1 MRCAKAIIACRALNL
16 LIPLNHVARRALD
29 CMLLPMRSLTDRH
42 YLTPLF
48 APASV
53 AVIGASERPGAVGTV
68 LVSNMLA
75 AQYRGDLF
83 AVNPKHR
90 TVQGVPCF
98 GSVGRVPKRV
108 DLAVIATPAPT
119 VPALIEQC
127 GAAGVRSAVV
137 VSAGFSEAGE
147 EGARL
152 ERALLDNARRCRV
165 RVLGPN
171 CLGLLRPDMG
181 VNATFARGAAL
192 PGSLGLVSQSGAVCT
207 AMLDWA
213 RPNRV
218 GFSSVVSLGGSTD
231 VDFGEIVDYLVSDGR
246 TEHILLY
253 VEGVRDARRFVSAL
267 RAAARVK
274 PVIVMK
280 VGRHP
285 AGMRAAVSHTGAI
298 VGLDHVFD
306 AVIKRTGA
314 VRVGTIGQ
322 LVAAAQAL
330 ASHVHPQGDRLAV
343 ITNGGGP
350 GVMAAD
356 RAADLGIPLA
366 ELSPRTIETLKPALP
381 ANWSHANPVDLI
393 GDAGADRYRAA
404 VSACLADENVDGVL
418 AMLSPQAMTEPSDA
432 ARAVIDAA
440 RGSSK
445 PVLACWMGE
454 EQTAAARGLLAEAS
468 IPVFRT
474 PDPAVEMFAHVSSF
488 YRNQRALLQ
497 VPGPLSHQ
505 TAPDLDAARLI
516 AETALAEHRTILSEM
531 ESKALLAAFRIP
543 VAKTAV
549 ARSAHEAMLLA
560 AESGFPVALKIDS
573 PDITHKSDVGGVR
586 LNVATAQ
593 TVRTAYEE
601 IVASVARAAPGARV
615 NGVAVEPMI
624 ERANGR
630 ELLVG
635 AVRDPVF
642 GPAITFGAGG
652 TAVEIH
658 RDRAVALPPLNAYL
672 VADMIRGTRVA
683 KLLGAFRQLPP
694 VDRAAL
700 EAVLLRVSEL
710 VCELPALEALDI
722 NPLIADETGAIAV
735 DARVVLRAAP
745 PQRERYGDLAI
756 HPYPAY
762 LETEWRPAAGP
773 AVTLRPIRPED
784 AAIEQ
789 AFVQR
794 LSPESRH
801 FRFMNMMRELTPLM
815 LARFTQIDYDRE
827 MAFVATLDEDGAE
840 REVGVVRYVINPDGE
855 SCEFALVV
863 ADEWQRRG
871 LGRRM
876 MTLLIDVARKRGLR
890 EMMGHV
896 LADNRQ
902 MLALCESL
910 GFGSGESNEGP
921 QVRRVSLALQPR

>member
-1 MRCAKAIIACRALNL
+1 
-16 LIPLNHVARRALD
+16 
-29 CMLLPMRSLTDRH
+29 MRSLSERH

-75 AQYRGDLF
+75 AQYRGAF
-83 AVNPKHR
+83 YAVNPKHR

-98 GSVGRVPKRV
+98 DSIARVPTRI

-137 VSAGFSEAGE
+137 VSAGFSEVGE
-147 EGARL
+147 QGARL
-152 ERALLDNARRCRV
+152 ERALLENARRCRV

-171 CLGLLRPDMG
+171 CLGLLRPEIG

-192 PGSLGLVSQSGAVCT
+192 PGSLALVSQSGAVCT

-306 AVIKRTGA
+306 AVVKRTGA

-381 ANWSHANPVDLI
+381 ASWSHANPVDLI

-404 VSACLADENVDGVL
+404 VSACLADDNVDGVL
-418 AMLSPQAMTEPSDA
+418 AMLSPQAMTEPAEA
-432 ARAVIDAA
+432 ALAVIDAA

-454 EQTAAARGLLAEAS
+454 EQTAPARRLLAEAS

-497 VPGPLSHQ
+497 APGPLSHQ
-505 TAPDLDAARLI
+505 RAPDLDAARLI

-531 ESKALLAAFRIP
+531 ESKALLAAFHIP
-543 VAKTAV
+543 IAKTAV

-560 AESGFPVALKIDS
+560 GESGFPVALKIDS

-586 LNVATAQ
+586 LNVANAQ
-593 TVRTAYEE
+593 AARVAYEE
-601 IVASVARAAPGARV
+601 VVASVARLAPGARV

-630 ELLVG
+630 ELMIG

-652 TAVEIH
+652 TAVEVQ

-694 VDRAAL
+694 VDMAAL

-710 VCELPALEALDI
+710 VCELPALEELDI
-722 NPLIADETGAIAV
+722 NPLIVDETGLIAV
-735 DARVVLRAAP
+735 DARVVLRAMP
-745 PQRERYGDLAI
+745 TQREPYGHLAI
-756 HPYPAY
+756 HPYPAS
-762 LETEWRPAAGP
+762 LATQWHPARGP
-773 AVTLRPIRPED
+773 VVTLRPIRPED

-840 REVGVVRYVINPDGE
+840 REVGVVRYITNPDGE

-876 MTLLIDVARKRGLR
+876 MTLLIDVARTRGLR
-890 EMMGHV
+890 EMVGHV
-896 LADNRQ
+896 LADNRP
-902 MLALCESL
+902 MLALCQSL
-910 GFGSGESNEGP
+910 GFESAESSEGP
-921 QVRRVSLALQPR
+921 QVRRLSLALQPR